1 MKNNI
6 YGSKYD
12 RNLTT
17 KDIARLMRSWLKVTY
32 PGCKFSVTS
41 APNNIN
47 ISMKELDF
55 DKYARTL
62 SELSEYDYRYVRIE
76 VLNSMIEFEPITLEE
91 KATEYL
97 KTNKEFFSARYREV
111 KEEIETELNT
121 YNFDK
126 SDSMQDYFFVNFYH
140 NVA

>member
-12 RNLTT
+12 GSLTT
-17 KDIARLMRSWLKVTY
+17 KDIAKLMRTWLKKNY
-32 PGCKFSVTS
+32 PNCKFSVTS
-41 APNNIN
+41 TFNKIN
-47 ISMKELDF
+47 ITMKELDF

-62 SELSEYDYRYVRIE
+62 AELSEYDYRYVRIE
-76 VLNSMIEFEPITLEE
+76 VLNKMTVFEPTTLEQ
-91 KATEYL
+91 KAIEYL
-97 KTNKEFFSARYREV
+97 ANNKHYYSAKYREV
-111 KEEIETELNT
+111 KQAIEKELDS

-126 SDSMQDYFFVNFYH
+126 CDGMQDYFFVNFYH